1 MSKQL
6 KCGLCRVH
14 CANTKEFEEHIRSM
28 LHHRELETVEG
39 RACTHHCRVCCA
51 NVVGLSAYASHLSSP
66 EHKKRVEKS
75 SPGSAYR
82 ELPPPDA
89 AQTTAQRDDAK
100 KPEERSLPVTDTTK
114 QVPFNNNR
122 FHPRPNLEKAKKMVK
137 EATNESK
144 PKTDKLMEQPR
155 SHTDAH
161 PAWTGAT
168 SNGLKANSP
177 LLPPPGVCYQNR
189 HHKRQPFS
197 MRGRGGAGGGRGY
210 GYNYNHGPNRYWQ
223 DFRYPPQRW
232 HNDQNYKHWPEH
244 LDEGNYNRGMQDD
257 FTSDELPPWFDREE
271 NAPFHQHVDRGKMKP
286 ASRFTRWTPYPSQ
299 KNPNGHRDQE
309 MMPEEVKQLEKV
321 PPLKADELP
330 KISFDKSKTRVPPN
344 PTNTTQGGSR
354 VAPSGTTARSDPAR
368 GEGTGSSSS
377 RPSVAASQG
386 PRTTTYQSKGAVPLS
401 GKQQRRESLS
411 SNLRKVRANL
421 RAGPS
426 QHKPPAAV
434 RATEK
439 HSNCPKNKATQKDD
453 ISTHPSEVCEDPPC
467 LTLPSLSL
475 SSHRP
480 SSAPSALLKLDE
492 KPGDAAQRVAT
503 HERPWSAGAS
513 GSTVGQRD
521 SADLA
526 KVDKEGVT
534 ANSADANRPTA
545 VEPNLVD
552 VFKTKLA
559 GIVDKVSGIRS
570 VHKQMKE
577 RVPQPNKACRLGI
590 YGKSERRYYDS
601 NTVNT
606 EATGG
611 SPWTR
616 QNKETS
622 HSQPFSNDCT
632 GGKPPQEKN
641 LPSPSGKEFGAQGG
655 DETNQSPAL
664 DMTSTDATVR
674 LECLSAAITNSVTN
688 VRPAHAE
695 SRTSETTTEIKI
707 ETAPEAEIMV
717 TAALASDKHTGD
729 CVSSEPEAHRC
740 PPALAQAELSRL
752 GVSTALQKELSRYLA
767 ARGTS
772 GSKPG
777 TAAPEPNLNQ
787 ARRRMR
793 PGGTYTSGPVP
804 STTLGKGPAVLAV
817 SGTAGLGG
825 AEAQR
830 KPEVERESCS
840 LRPAIQQ
847 LLSAPRRNVD
857 WEQIV
862 QVLSK
867 RRQAKGLPRFGIEMG
882 PANKDDPLD
891 PAFLNFDEL
900 GDFPELY
907 DLNLDDFL
915 HKEQQFGT
923 KYHSD
928 NPVEPASEPRLA
940 CATAGEAAASVSGT
954 TTSSSGRVPQL
965 LATLEHTPNNTTNE
979 KHLSENGMSASRP
992 LRTGVTT
999 TTTMGDL
1006 GSEGPPVNTGA
1017 AATPRSLSGV
1027 LLANTPEVGSP
1038 SASPISPQRPL
1049 GAQVE
1054 GEPDILTDS
1063 SFTSG
1068 PEPSGGQARKK
1079 RRATAEG
1086 SSPEVPEIER
1096 KNKRMKVKGLKKDR
1110 QHVDELLSVS
1120 LREEELSRGM
1130 QELEPTLEHAKAA
1143 LHSAFLHVQELL
1155 LHKQQI
1161 TMEMDKL
1168 RSYRI
1173 QILQG
1178 MQDKSVN
1185 QLHLPSAPLVPPAAT
1200 ASPSLP
1206 GPAGVSHPLL
1216 IKQEA
1221 GELTPV
1227 TACTPPM
1234 LNTALYPG
1242 SFLPPSPLLQQCLP
1256 AATRGEAGVPT
1267 ATTPPATHYFTQPQE
1282 VPWRRP
1288 PLPDGIPE
1296 TMPLRSSRLSSP
1308 ARSNMCTPVSKSLA
1322 STPHDSSA
1330 ETTVAPT
1337 GTSAGPAPTK
1347 DGAESRDSSVK
1358 RNTMRTR
1365 ARAGVASEGSAEA
1378 GRVGNAAEEPGEDDD
1393 STSTQKRKRLKK
1405 RKPARAR
1412 VPETSDT
1419 EQEALTRPVR
1429 RLKTRRGSRQ
1439 GKSTSQASGTV
1450 SPCGVGDV
1458 PVAQEEPR
1466 LARPPSSAALHKGE
1480 EDDEGMDSPDGNH
1493 VGGRQSEP
1501 DSSLELVEPPTP
1513 EILSIDDSSD
1523 NEATKLPK
1531 CLTVKAAARGQTPA
1545 AARGQTPAAARGQTP
1560 AAARGQTPAAARG
1573 QTPAAARGRTSAA
1586 VLGEAGR
1593 ANSVEVSSTSDLWQR
1608 KSPRLVAESLKKDED
1623 HQKKSSTTDSHLCE
1637 PTAGAF
1643 EGHEAAVSGI
1653 QIFEGMLYTCSSDKT
1668 VRAFDLETRQ
1678 CLRTFNGHTSK
1689 VNALL
1694 VTVAGGNASQPRLY
1708 TGASDHTIR
1717 CYNVREERCVEEFSV
1732 LDRVLCLHERWDV
1745 LYAGLANGTV
1755 VSISTQSN
1763 KFLDTFECH
1772 GPRAVSCVASSQEGS
1787 RRLLLVGSYDAT
1799 ISVRDARSGLFLRAL
1814 DSHTKTVLCMQ
1825 VVNDLVF
1832 SGSSDQSV
1840 HAHNIHTGELLRI
1853 YKGHTHAITAISILG
1868 KVMLTACLDKLVRV
1882 YELESH
1888 DRLQV
1893 YGGHKDMVM
1902 CMAVHKSMIYTGC
1915 YDGSVQAVTLNL
1927 VSNFRCWW
1935 HKCCLMFGVLDHL
1948 KEHIRSTHLNADAQ
1962 SALCRWRDCDA
1973 FFTAKNRTIHELVPH
1988 LCRHAELDSQPQK
2001 E

>member
-28 LHHRELETVEG
+28 LHHREMETVEG

-66 EHKKRVEKS
+66 EHKKRVERS
-75 SPGSAYR
+75 SPGGAYR
-82 ELPPPDA
+82 EIPPPDA
-89 AQTTAQRDDAK
+89 AQTTTQRDDAK
-100 KPEERSLPVTDTTK
+100 KPEERSLPITDITK
-114 QVPFNNNR
+114 QVPFNNSH
-122 FHPRPNLEKAKKMVK
+122 FHPRPNLAKAKKMVK
-137 EATNESK
+137 EATNESN
-144 PKTDKLMEQPR
+144 PKTDKPMEQPR

-161 PAWTGAT
+161 PAWTGAA
-168 SNGLKANSP
+168 SNSLNANSHH
-177 LLPPPGVCYQNR
+177 LPPPSVFYKNW
-189 HHKRQPFS
+189 HHNRQPFS
-197 MRGRGGAGGGRGY
+197 KKGRGGAGGGRGY

-223 DFRYPPQRW
+223 DFHYSPQRW
-232 HNDQNYKHWPEH
+232 HNDQNYKHWHEH
-244 LDEGNYNRGMQDD
+244 LDEGNYDGGMQDD
-257 FTSDELPPWFDREE
+257 FTSDKLPPWFDQHE
-271 NAPFHQHVDRGKMKP
+271 NTPFHHYVDRGRIKR
-286 ASRFTRWTPYPSQ
+286 ASRFTRWTPYPPQ
-299 KNPNGHRDQE
+299 KYPSGLGDQE
-309 MMPEEVKQLEKV
+309 MMPKEVKQLEKV
-321 PPLKADELP
+321 PPLKAVELP
-330 KISFDKSKTRVPPN
+330 KITFDETKTRVPPN

-354 VAPSGTTARSDPAR
+354 VAPSGTTARTDTAH
-368 GEGTGSSSS
+368 GQGTGSSSS
-377 RPSVAASQG
+377 RPAVAASQG

-411 SNLRKVRANL
+411 SNLWKVRANL

-439 HSNCPKNKATQKDD
+439 HSNCPKNKVTNKDD

-492 KPGDAAQRVAT
+492 KPGDAAQRVVM

-534 ANSADANRPTA
+534 ANSADANRPST
-545 VEPNLVD
+545 VEPLAD
-552 VFKTKLA
+552 VFKAKLA
-559 GIVDKVSGIRS
+559 GIVDKVSGIKS

-577 RVPQPNKACRLGI
+577 RVPQPNNTADLG
-590 YGKSERRYYDS
+590 YTEKV

-606 EATGG
+606 TPIPLTQKQPAGVHG
-611 SPWTR
+611 HVK
-616 QNKETS
+616 NKETS

-674 LECLSAAITNSVTN
+674 PECLSAVITNSVANT
-688 VRPAHAE
+688 RPAHAE

-707 ETAPEAEIMV
+707 ATAPKAEIMV
-717 TAALASDKHTGD
+717 TAAPASDKHTSD
-729 CVSSEPEAHRC
+729 CVSSDPEAHRC
-740 PPALAQAELSRL
+740 PPASAQAELSRL

-923 KYHSD
+923 KYRSD
-928 NPVEPASEPRLA
+928 NPVEPVGEPRLA

-954 TTSSSGRVPQL
+954 TTSGSGQVPQL
-965 LATLEHTPNNTTNE
+965 LATLERTPTNATKE
-979 KHLSENGMSASRP
+979 KHPSKNGMSASRP
-992 LRTGVTT
+992 LRTGVATT
-999 TTTMGDL
+999 AMGDL
-1006 GSEGPPVNTGA
+1006 GSEGPLVNTGA
-1017 AATPRSLSGV
+1017 AATPRSLSSF

-1038 SASPISPQRPL
+1038 SVCPISPQCPL

-1054 GEPDILTDS
+1054 GETDILTDS

-1096 KNKRMKVKGLKKDR
+1096 KNKRMKVKGFKKER

-1155 LHKQQI
+1155 LQKQQI

-1185 QLHLPSAPLVPPAAT
+1185 QRHLPSAPLVPSAVT

-1221 GELTPV
+1221 GELTPAA
-1227 TACTPPM
+1227 ACTPSI
-1234 LNTALYPG
+1234 LNTTLHPG

-1256 AATRGEAGVPT
+1256 AATLGEAGVPT
-1267 ATTPPATHYFTQPQE
+1267 ATTPPVAHYFTQPQE

-1296 TMPLRSSRLSSP
+1296 TVLLRSPRLSSP
-1308 ARSNMCTPVSKSLA
+1308 AHSNMCTPASKSLA

-1330 ETTVAPT
+1330 ETTVAPAAT
-1337 GTSAGPAPTK
+1337 AAAPVPTK
-1347 DGAESRDSSVK
+1347 GGAGSRDGSVK
-1358 RNTMRTR
+1358 RNPMRTR
-1365 ARAGVASEGSAEA
+1365 ARAGAASEGSTEA
-1378 GRVGNAAEEPGEDDD
+1378 GRVGNAAEEPGEDHHGA
-1393 STSTQKRKRLKK
+1393 STQKRKRLKK
-1405 RKPARAR
+1405 RKPARQC

-1439 GKSTSQASGTV
+1439 GKSTQASGTV

-1458 PVAQEEPR
+1458 PVAQKEPR
-1466 LARPPSSAALHKGE
+1466 LAQPPSPAALHKGE

-1493 VGGRQSEP
+1493 VGSRQSEA

-1531 CLTVKAAARGQTPA
+1531 CLTKK
-1545 AARGQTPAAARGQTP
+1545 
-1560 AAARGQTPAAARG
+1560 
-1573 QTPAAARGRTSAA
+1573 AAARGRTPAA
-1586 VLGEAGR
+1586 AAAAAALGEVGR
-1593 ANSVEVSSTSDLWQR
+1593 ANSGEVSSTSDLWQR
-1608 KSPRLVAESLKKDED
+1608 NGPRLVAEKTEKKED
-1623 HQKKSSTTDSHLCE
+1623 HQKKSSTTDSQLCE
-1637 PTAGAF
+1637 PSAGAF
-1643 EGHEAAVSGI
+1643 EGHEAAVSGV

-1717 CYNVREERCVEEFSV
+1717 CYSVREERCVEEFSV

-1927 VSNFRCWW
+1927 ISNFRCWW

-1948 KEHIRSTHLNADAQ
+1948 KEHIRSTHLNTDAQ
-1962 SALCRWRDCDA
+1962 STLCRWRDCDA
-1973 FFTAKNRTIHELVPH
+1973 FFTAKNGTIHELVPH